1 VCDYQDDCGDN
12 SDETFEDG
20 LGCLEYRRTNFEN
33 PEHPL
38 GMFTINENGSI
49 PDESFQWVPGHGIPD
64 SFAPGPPF
72 DHTLFNTSGHYLH
85 IQSDLA
91 VSGDKAWLWSPRFT
105 SGQTRDCRIR
115 FFYHIHGLG
124 VGNLTVYIRSKDGG
138 TLIQKVRFEGSA
150 PNMDINKWKR
160 HEVDLASSV
169 ETEFNVIFEATVK
182 VPGQGDIAIDDVSF
196 TPDCKFAK
204 DPTTTSS
211 TTTSTTTS
219 TSTSKTSTHSQLT
232 TQTTKPPPPH
242 TTTAV
247 PTVTPA
253 PADTGHLVT
262 VILVVL
268 AISLLIL
275 GLAVAAVYVY
285 KRNVQVPGLHRI
297 HTFVNPNYKRMG
309 DDTNMVSL
317 RELSSQYEQ

>member
-1 VCDYQDDCGDN
+1 MG
-12 SDETFEDG
+12 
-20 LGCLEYRRTNFEN
+20 
-33 PEHPL
+33 
-38 GMFTINENGSI
+38 GMFTINDNGSI
-49 PDESFQWVPGHGIPD
+49 PDDSFQWVPGHGIPD

-72 DHTLFNTSGHYLH
+72 DHTLFSPLGHYLH

-105 SGQTRDCRIR
+105 PGQSEDCRMR

-150 PNMDINKWKR
+150 PNMDINKWRR

-211 TTTSTTTS
+211 TSKTTT
-219 TSTSKTSTHSQLT
+219 TTTTTKTSTHSHLT
-232 TQTTKPPPPH
+232 TQTTKPPPPR

-268 AISLLIL
+268 AILLLIL

-297 HTFVNPNYKRMG
+297 HTFVNPNYRRME

-317 RELSSQYEQ
+317 RELSSQHEQ